1 MFSSSGPEEKRRD
14 PEDGQFRTYAE
25 LQQACADKFTE
36 EEIKQYWETQCVAQ
50 QVVDA
55 RAEHNVAV
63 DPFMTR
69 TQQQEG
75 GRTNLGRN
83 PFMTGGAAVQTTNT
97 QRDPFMTRPED
108 RPVQSAPGAMEE
120 QLLDVRRDPFMTRLP
135 DQRPAWRP
143 DGQPHW
149 RPVDS
154 MEGPSRREQFEEVAL
169 KVRRHWTE
177 VVCRLL
183 GPGDP
188 DRRPSIRNIL
198 VLAPWLLFMWVLL
211 LWILLRHYSADT
223 SAMLTGILLA
233 ASATLVVLW
242 YMGKRWGPVS
252 FLALGSLCLIA
263 VLAGTTVGQL
273 GWIRYWRQY
282 WWLQTGART
291 EGNSAATPAGSQVD
305 SAIIGFW
312 DDHFQRTVHGTYV
325 DDLKSAGFKDEY
337 YYCVA
342 PVLSPQSAESTFI
355 RVNYWAVGIN
365 CCQRSGSFFCDDS
378 RSYDAGYGIVML
390 DEGLPCPNCHQRE
403 FKAAVSKAEALHGLV
418 SAPGARFIR
427 WVRNP
432 MATEMAMLWK
442 ALLFLLVSGLLAFCV
457 FWTLGSLAWY
467 YGMGK
472 RHVVDSVFEG
482 SETARRK
489 GLA

>member
-154 MEGPSRREQFEEVAL
+154 ME
-169 KVRRHWTE
+169 
-177 VVCRLL
+177 
-183 GPGDP
+183 
-188 DRRPSIRNIL
+188 
-198 VLAPWLLFMWVLL
+198 
-211 LWILLRHYSADT
+211 
-223 SAMLTGILLA
+223 
-233 ASATLVVLW
+233 
-242 YMGKRWGPVS
+242 
-252 FLALGSLCLIA
+252 
-263 VLAGTTVGQL
+263 
-273 GWIRYWRQY
+273 
-282 WWLQTGART
+282 
-291 EGNSAATPAGSQVD
+291 
-305 SAIIGFW
+305 
-312 DDHFQRTVHGTYV
+312 
-325 DDLKSAGFKDEY
+325 
-337 YYCVA
+337 
-342 PVLSPQSAESTFI
+342 
-355 RVNYWAVGIN
+355 
-365 CCQRSGSFFCDDS
+365 
-378 RSYDAGYGIVML
+378 
-390 DEGLPCPNCHQRE
+390 
-403 FKAAVSKAEALHGLV
+403 
-418 SAPGARFIR
+418 
-427 WVRNP
+427 
-432 MATEMAMLWK
+432 
-442 ALLFLLVSGLLAFCV
+442 
-457 FWTLGSLAWY
+457 
-467 YGMGK
+467 
-472 RHVVDSVFEG
+472 
-482 SETARRK
+482 ETAC
-489 GLA
+489 